1 MKKLLWGFLV
11 FIVIAIFAYIINGK
25 QSDPDFLDAQ
35 LVQIAEHF
43 DNRKLKNEAISNAD
57 VAWHLDHTLKVINN
71 ISANLAQSDPEAY
84 TSNFN
89 IQRIIVHTTGI
100 IPRGAAQ
107 SPKSVMPP
115 DAVLLDSLH
124 IQLALARQNM
134 IKIDKLNEH
143 AFYSHAVFGNLNR
156 DATRRFL
163 EVHTQHHL
171 KIIADIL
178 QE

>member
-1 MKKLLWGFLV
+1 MKKLLWGILAL
-11 FIVIAIFAYIINGK
+11 IAIAILAYIINRK
-25 QSDPDFLDAQ
+25 QSDANFLDEQ

-43 DNRKLKNEAISNAD
+43 DNRKLKNEAVSSAD
-57 VAWHLDHTLKVINN
+57 VAWHLDHMLKVINN
-71 ISANLAQSDPEAY
+71 ISSNLAQSDPEAY
-84 TSNFN
+84 TYNFN
-89 IQRIIVHTTGI
+89 IQRIVVHTTGV

-115 DAVLLDSLH
+115 DAVHLDSLH

-134 IKIDKLNEH
+134 FKIDKLNEN

-156 DATRRFL
+156 DETRRFL
-163 EVHTQHHL
+163 EVHTKHHL

-178 QE
+178 EE